1 MPGRL
6 DDADRFL
13 RSLLSLPDLRLR
25 IDWLHAYAQNERPN
39 LFAPLLDVVIAES
52 EAGETRSREA
62 LLTIALWV
70 AGTAR
75 PSELE
80 PLRQVALAERL
91 LSLQRVIRRVPT
103 PSRPPP
109 DTEEPRIPDYGAGR
123 ELSLGERRSLAR
135 RSGRH
140 AFDALIRD
148 PHPMVIRELLR
159 NPRTTEDDVV
169 RVAAHRPA
177 RPSSIE
183 AIAAT
188 RWLARRRVRMSVLQN
203 PGAPLAVAV
212 PLVGLCTRGELL
224 ELARSTDVAAILRI
238 TASELAERR
247 PPHAPSGHPERASG
261 RPSEPQS
268 EPESGPESAPGSDE
282 PGPLLQ

>member
-1 MPGRL
+1 MTGRL

-13 RSLLSLPDLRLR
+13 RLLLSLPDLRLR
-25 IDWLHAYAQNERPN
+25 IDWLHAHAQSERPN
-39 LFAPLLDVVIAES
+39 LLAPLLDVVLAES
-52 EAGETRSREA
+52 EVGQARSREA
-62 LLTIALWV
+62 HLTIALWV

-91 LSLQRVIRRVPT
+91 LSLQRVIRRM
-103 PSRPPP
+103 PSPSKPPP
-109 DTEEPRIPDYGAGR
+109 EAEEPRIPDYGAGR

-148 PHPMVIRELLR
+148 PHPMVIRELLI

-188 RWLARRRVRMSVLQN
+188 RWLARGRVRMSVLQN

-212 PLVGLCTRGELL
+212 PLVGLCTRSELL

-247 PPHAPSGHPERASG
+247 PPHASGPPGPPSRA
-261 RPSEPQS
+261 PSEPQS
-268 EPESGPESAPGSDE
+268 EPGSGPESAPESDE
-282 PGPLLQ
+282 PGPVLQ

>member
-1 MPGRL
+1 MTGRL

-109 DTEEPRIPDYGAGR
+109 DAEEPRIPDYGAGR

-140 AFDALIRD
+140 RFDALIRD
-148 PHPMVIRELLR
+148 PHPMVIRELLS

-188 RWLARRRVRMSVLQN
+188 RWLARPRVRMSVLQN
-203 PGAPLAVAV
+203 PGAPLAVVV

-247 PPHAPSGHPERASG
+247 PPHAP
-261 RPSEPQS
+261 PSLPALGAEPSS